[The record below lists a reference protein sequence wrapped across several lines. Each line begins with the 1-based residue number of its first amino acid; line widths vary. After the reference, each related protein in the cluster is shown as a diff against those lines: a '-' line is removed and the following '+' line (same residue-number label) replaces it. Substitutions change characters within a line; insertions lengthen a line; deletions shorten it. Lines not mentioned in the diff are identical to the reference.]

1 MNSFDT
7 NNLFFLFTDRP
18 DPIPID
24 QNANDESRKIV
35 SPSTGDHNMTINT
48 LKVQFDNV
56 FRLLRRPNPS
66 MFKVS
71 SQDLT
76 AISAK
81 IVKAL
86 EFDRDLG
93 RIFHTSGLFSSYHT
107 DDNISARLDYGTV
120 MLTKRRSSSGGF
132 PMAEP
137 SFNVLCGA
145 PHNDN
150 LVYASGC
157 TQGHRLGQLHD
168 PTVVVRIYDQ
178 DRLVSETIERAIL
191 PWDPPNRFADR
202 GDSGALVYT
211 PHRCV
216 GIIWGG
222 IERQRQRQRQ
232 SQGQSQI
239 STSAGLGLPVPP
251 QDLTGRLNLDITFF
265 TPIETIISAFKKDLN
280 KVLGEGNYTLRWAG
294 DDASL

>member
-7 NNLFFLFTDRP
+7 NNLFFLFTDRA

-24 QNANDESRKIV
+24 QNANDESRKVV

-48 LKVQFDNV
+48 LKVQYNNV
-56 FRLLRRPNPS
+56 VHLLRDPSPS

-76 AISAK
+76 KITDN

-93 RIFHTSGLFSSYHT
+93 RIFHTSGLFSSYRT
-107 DDNISARLDYGTV
+107 DDNISTRLDYGTV

-132 PMAEP
+132 PMSDP
-137 SFNVLCGA
+137 SVNVRYGA
-145 PHNDN
+145 LHNDN

-157 TQGHRLGQLHD
+157 TQGHRLGHLLD
-168 PTVVVRIYDQ
+168 PEVIVRFYDG
-178 DRLVSETIERAIL
+178 DRLVSETKERAIL
-191 PWDPPNRFADR
+191 PWDPSNRFADR

-211 PHRCV
+211 SYRRV

-222 IERQRQRQRQ
+222 IERQRQRQ
-232 SQGQSQI
+232 SQSQI
-239 STSAGLGLPVPP
+239 STSAGLGLHVPP
-251 QDLTGRLNLDITFF
+251 QDSIGRLNLDITFF

-294 DDASL
+294 DNTSL